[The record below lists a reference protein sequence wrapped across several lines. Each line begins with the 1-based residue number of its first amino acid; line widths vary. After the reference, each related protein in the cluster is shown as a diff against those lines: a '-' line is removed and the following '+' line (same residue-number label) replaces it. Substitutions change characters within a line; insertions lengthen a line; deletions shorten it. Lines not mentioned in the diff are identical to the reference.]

1 MGAPYVSSSLFA
13 QRKTQPFLLILLMT
27 LQRSAYTTRG
37 PELPSIDSACH
48 LFTTKCQKAVFKTK
62 TRVNSWPLKTVKRAC
77 FYSCNSSFTVN
88 QAARDSHVGPARQ
101 TCHLPSTLQLFVSAL
116 KKVKDYFHLTG
127 KKRRKLHPYL
137 WKLKPFQC
145 QHPPKMFKTQTKDKW
160 IICEHC
166 QELLSAINNS
176 LNEGWSLD
184 KNFHI
189 LTVKSAVM
197 SFILKVND
205 TAFGVFVCQL
215 GQ

>member
-27 LQRSAYTTRG
+27 LQRSAYTTQG

-62 TRVNSWPLKTVKRAC
+62 TRVNSWPLETAKRAC

-116 KKVKDYFHLTG
+116 KKVKDSFHLTG
-127 KKRRKLHPYL
+127 KKKEKTSPVPLEVKTFSMPN
-137 WKLKPFQC
+137 
-145 QHPPKMFKTQTKDKW
+145 PPQD
-160 IICEHC
+160 
-166 QELLSAINNS
+166 
-176 LNEGWSLD
+176 
-184 KNFHI
+184 
-189 LTVKSAVM
+189 V
-197 SFILKVND
+197 
-205 TAFGVFVCQL
+205 
-215 GQ
+215 